1 MNERITPYNITEL
14 KENEIFV
21 FGSNSCGVHNGNAA
35 STAMKFGAIMGQ
47 AAGAQRQ
54 TYAIPS
60 RDMEN
65 FKKYIDDFLVYAKQH
80 PEYTFLVTEI
90 GCGISGHSPS
100 EIAPLFKEAL
110 KMDNIHLPLVFWDI
124 LNGGIKGRIRQI
136 AEVEA
141 LSVPEFCVRI
151 GIPVTELMNL
161 LFGNAD
167 PTIWTIRKILIAFPY
182 RYDVEGID
190 AMYKLAILSSLAF
203 HTKVPYAKASSS
215 PGRGKSFLK
224 VGALGSPR
232 KLHLFAKASPLG
244 RGGTA

>member
-54 TYAIPS
+54 TYAIP
-60 RDMEN
+60 
-65 FKKYIDDFLVYAKQH
+65 
-80 PEYTFLVTEI
+80 
-90 GCGISGHSPS
+90 CGISGHSPS

-182 RYDVEGID
+182 INARWLLLGEGDMKPQKRNNFI
-190 AMYKLAILSSLAF
+190 
-203 HTKVPYAKASSS
+203 TKISC
-215 PGRGKSFLK
+215 FL
-224 VGALGSPR
+224 
-232 KLHLFAKASPLG
+232 
-244 RGGTA
+244 

>member
-1 MNERITPYNITEL
+1 MKY
-14 KENEIFV
+14 
-21 FGSNSCGVHNGNAA
+21 SCSVQILVVYYNGNAA

-110 KMDNIHLPLVFWDI
+110 KMDNIHLPLVF
-124 LNGGIKGRIRQI
+124 GI
-136 AEVEA
+136 
-141 LSVPEFCVRI
+141 F
-151 GIPVTELMNL
+151 
-161 LFGNAD
+161 
-167 PTIWTIRKILIAFPY
+167 
-182 RYDVEGID
+182 
-190 AMYKLAILSSLAF
+190 
-203 HTKVPYAKASSS
+203 
-215 PGRGKSFLK
+215 
-224 VGALGSPR
+224 
-232 KLHLFAKASPLG
+232 
-244 RGGTA
+244 

>member
-47 AAGAQRQ
+47 AAGAQGQ

-60 RDMEN
+60 KDMEN
-65 FKKYIDDFLVYAKQH
+65 FKKYVYDFLVYAKQH

-110 KMDNIHLPLVFWDI
+110 KMDNIHLPLVFRDI

-167 PTIWTIRKILIAFPY
+167 PTIWTVRKILIAFPY
-182 RYDVEGID
+182 INAKWLLLGEGDMKPQKRNNFI
-190 AMYKLAILSSLAF
+190 
-203 HTKVPYAKASSS
+203 TKISC
-215 PGRGKSFLK
+215 FLQT
-224 VGALGSPR
+224 
-232 KLHLFAKASPLG
+232 LFTSKQA
-244 RGGTA
+244 

>member
-14 KENEIFV
+14 KEYEIFV

-90 GCGISGHSPS
+90 GCRISGHSPS

-110 KMDNIHLPLVFWDI
+110 KMDI

-182 RYDVEGID
+182 INARWLLLGEGDMKPQKRNNFI
-190 AMYKLAILSSLAF
+190 
-203 HTKVPYAKASSS
+203 TKISC
-215 PGRGKSFLK
+215 FL
-224 VGALGSPR
+224 
-232 KLHLFAKASPLG
+232 
-244 RGGTA
+244 

>member
-1 MNERITPYNITEL
+1 MKYSCSVQILVVYITE
-14 KENEIFV
+14 
-21 FGSNSCGVHNGNAA
+21 
-35 STAMKFGAIMGQ
+35 TP
-47 AAGAQRQ
+47 Q

-182 RYDVEGID
+182 INARWLLLGEGDMKPQKRNNFI
-190 AMYKLAILSSLAF
+190 
-203 HTKVPYAKASSS
+203 TKISC
-215 PGRGKSFLK
+215 FL
-224 VGALGSPR
+224 
-232 KLHLFAKASPLG
+232 
-244 RGGTA
+244 

>member
-1 MNERITPYNITEL
+1 MRNNTR
-14 KENEIFV
+14 
-21 FGSNSCGVHNGNAA
+21 
-35 STAMKFGAIMGQ
+35 
-47 AAGAQRQ
+47 
-54 TYAIPS
+54 
-60 RDMEN
+60 
-65 FKKYIDDFLVYAKQH
+65 
-80 PEYTFLVTEI
+80 TEI

-182 RYDVEGID
+182 INARWLLLGEGDMKPQKRNNFI
-190 AMYKLAILSSLAF
+190 
-203 HTKVPYAKASSS
+203 TKISC
-215 PGRGKSFLK
+215 FL
-224 VGALGSPR
+224 
-232 KLHLFAKASPLG
+232 
-244 RGGTA
+244 

>member
-1 MNERITPYNITEL
+1 MNEKITPHNITEL

-47 AAGAQRQ
+47 AAGAQGQ

-60 RDMEN
+60 KNMEN
-65 FKKYIDDFLVYAKQH
+65 FKKYVDDFLVYAKQH

-90 GCGISGHSPS
+90 GCGISGHLPS

-167 PTIWTIRKILIAFPY
+167 PTIWTVRKILIAFPY
-182 RYDVEGID
+182 INARWLLLGEGDMKSQKRNNFI
-190 AMYKLAILSSLAF
+190 
-203 HTKVPYAKASSS
+203 TKISC
-215 PGRGKSFLK
+215 FLQT
-224 VGALGSPR
+224 
-232 KLHLFAKASPLG
+232 LFASKQA
-244 RGGTA
+244 